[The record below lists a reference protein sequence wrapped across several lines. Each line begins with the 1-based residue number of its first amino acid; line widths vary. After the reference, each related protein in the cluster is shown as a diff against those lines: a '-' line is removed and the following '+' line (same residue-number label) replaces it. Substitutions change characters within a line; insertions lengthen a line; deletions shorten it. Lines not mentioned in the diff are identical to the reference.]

1 MAVTNGNS
9 DLKNKLTTK
18 ANGGQ
23 LTEKKQKTVYD
34 LINAMKPEIARA
46 LPKHLDADRLLRIA
60 VTAVRVNPKLQLCTQ
75 DSLLAGVMTAAQ
87 LGLEPNTPLQQ
98 AFLIPYSN
106 SVNIAGQWKK
116 IMEVQFQLGYQGV
129 LDLAYRTAQYK
140 DIYAEGVYAKDHFK
154 YCLGLNR
161 DLIHEPCEEED
172 RGDLTHVYAV
182 YHTKNG
188 GYDFKVWTVAKI
200 RKHAKQFSQSYE
212 SKKGAWQASDASF
225 LGMCKKTVLLD
236 LLKYGPKSIEFA
248 KQITTDETVKR
259 DIGEDM
265 TEVPAIDI
273 SYEVGDGEDQQA
285 EQQAGNETN
294 SGPSARERF
303 FIMVD
308 EYAEGNSYDRD
319 RFRQALQAGEFDEA
333 NIKDLDEPAHFYWE
347 GLIKKFTETMT
358 RVEKKYTA

>member
-1 MAVTNGNS
+1 MAATNGNA

-23 LTEKKQKTVYD
+23 VVEKQKTVYD

-75 DSLLAGVMTAAQ
+75 ESLLAGVMTAAQ

-98 AFLIPYSN
+98 AFLIPFNN
-106 SVNIAGQWKK
+106 SIKVGNEWKK
-116 IMEVQFQLGYQGV
+116 RMEVQFQLGYQGV

-140 DIYAEGVYAKDHFK
+140 DIYAEGVYEKDHFK

-161 DLIHEPCEEED
+161 DLIHEPYEDED
-172 RGDLTHVYAV
+172 RGELTHVYAV

-188 GYDFKVWTVAKI
+188 GYDFKVWTVARV

-212 SKKGAWQASDASF
+212 KKNGAWQASDASF
-225 LGMCKKTVLLD
+225 LGMAKKTVLLD

-248 KQITTDETVKR
+248 KQITTDETVKHE
-259 DIGEDM
+259 IGEDM

-273 SYEVGDGEDQQA
+273 SYEVGDGEDPQN
-285 EQQAGNETN
+285 EQQGNTSDGAE
-294 SGPSARERF
+294 PSARERF

-308 EYAEGNSYDRD
+308 EYASGNSYDQAK
-319 RFRQALQAGEFDEA
+319 FRAALQQGVFDEA
-333 NIKDLDEPAHFYWE
+333 NIKDLDEPKPSFWE
-347 GLIKKFTETMT
+347 KMIKDFADTMS
-358 RVEKKYTA
+358 RAEKKYIA